1 MTIGF
6 RRLTGEDLRVLH
18 EWLQREHVK
27 RWWSKHE
34 TYDDV
39 VAHYLPA
46 LEGRE
51 PTDLYV
57 ILLDGEAAGFIQT
70 YLVRDYPD
78 YQRLVEVEDGVAG
91 VDLFLADE
99 RATGRGIGSEALHR
113 FVQDV
118 VFSGAVATHACVAD
132 PDAENVGSLRA
143 FEKAGFAAV
152 RTFVDPA
159 DGRLH
164 TLVRAERQ
172 GESRWRVQ
180 PPASRS

>member
-6 RRLTGEDLRVLH
+6 RRLTGADLRLLH

-57 ILLDGEAAGFIQT
+57 ILLDGEDAGFIQT
-70 YLVRDYPD
+70 YLVHDYPD
-78 YQRLVEVEDGVAG
+78 YQGLVEVEDGVAG

-99 RATGRGIGSEALHR
+99 RATGRGIGSEVLHR

-118 VFSGAVATHACVAD
+118 VFAAAAAPHGCIAD
-132 PDAENVGSLRA
+132 PDTENVASLRA

-172 GESRWRVQ
+172 GESRSSLQ
-180 PPASRS
+180 APATRS